1 MSYPDTGD
9 RLAPLYSRQEIA
21 ETVRR
26 LAGDIDQD
34 YRDRSL
40 TLVGILKGAFVF
52 LADLVREM
60 NTAISAVEFLR
71 ISSYGAGSISSG
83 RARVAAGLPPQ
94 ALMGQDVV
102 LVEDIVD
109 TGISTTAALRY
120 LRRHRPNSLKLCSLL
135 DKPSRRRVNVE
146 ISYLGLTVP
155 DRFIVGYGLDLD
167 QRYRQLPDLYTVE
180 E

>member
-1 MSYPDTGD
+1 MHYPDTAD
-9 RLAPLYSRQEIA
+9 RLVPLYSRREIA

-26 LAGDIDQD
+26 LARDIDKD

-60 NTAISAVEFLR
+60 NTVISEVEFLR
-71 ISSYGAGSISSG
+71 ISSYEAGSIISG

-94 ALMGQDVV
+94 SLMGQDVV

-120 LRRHRPNSLKLCSLL
+120 LGRHRPSSLKLCSLL
-135 DKPSRRRVNVE
+135 DKPSRRRVSVE
-146 ISYLGLTVP
+146 ISYLGFTVP
-155 DRFIVGYGLDLD
+155 DRFVVGYGLDLD